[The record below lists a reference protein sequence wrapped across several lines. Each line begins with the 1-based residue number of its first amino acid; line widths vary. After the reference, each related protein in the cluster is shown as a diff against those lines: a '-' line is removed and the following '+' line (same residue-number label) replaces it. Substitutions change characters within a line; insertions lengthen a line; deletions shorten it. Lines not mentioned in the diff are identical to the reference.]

1 MDITDRKISKIAR
14 SAQKYTNGSLS
25 KLGVGSTEYECLKV
39 IRRNEG
45 TSQSFLREQ
54 LHVDKAAVTRM
65 IASLEKKGLITRSRD
80 EQDKRTDRI
89 YSTEKA
95 LEIRADNLGA
105 ESKFYEWLLEGC
117 TEEELAPFLEVLD
130 KLWLKA
136 RNERRS
142 EYQNFKQWLSDH
154 GTEENENNE

>member
-14 SAQKYTNGSLS
+14 SAQKYTNGSLN
-25 KLGVGSTEYECLKV
+25 KLGVGSTEYECLQV

-45 TSQSFLREQ
+45 SSQSFLREQ

-95 LEIRADNLGA
+95 LEIRADKMGA
-105 ESKFYEWLLEGC
+105 EAMFYEWLLEDC
-117 TEEELAPFLEVLD
+117 TEEELAPFLAVLE
-130 KLWLKA
+130 KLWVKA
-136 RNERRS
+136 RDERRG
-142 EYQNFKQWLSDH
+142 EYQNFKEWLNAKN
-154 GTEENENNE
+154 TENPK